1 MSWQLSR
8 GSAGPRKTTRRR
20 SQGVIEGPGRNEGG
34 GQNQETKV
42 FILDLAGK
50 RSFPCIPRSKLY
62 LQMFS
67 FGPPTIVLL
76 YTSEGVPGGP
86 LSARSGTRW
95 LHFPVFVDTVA
106 GKGGGEGGASLGHI
120 SSLTPGLNQV
130 KHIQ

>member
-1 MSWQLSR
+1 M
-8 GSAGPRKTTRRR
+8 
-20 SQGVIEGPGRNEGG
+20 
-34 GQNQETKV
+34 
-42 FILDLAGK
+42 FILDLAEK

-67 FGPPTIVLL
+67 FSPPATVLL

-106 GKGGGEGGASLGHI
+106 GGGGIGGGGKFRSHFQPDSGFT
-120 SSLTPGLNQV
+120 SG
-130 KHIQ
+130 

>member
-8 GSAGPRKTTRRR
+8 GSAGPRRTTRRR
-20 SQGVIEGPGRNEGG
+20 SQGVIEGPGRNERG

-106 GKGGGEGGASLGHI
+106 GGGGGASLGRI